1 MCAYVRT
8 FGIEI
13 VFLMYPGTID
23 YAYMV
28 KEKAEIYKD
37 MGRQI

>member
-1 MCAYVRT
+1 MCAHMRT

-28 KEKAEIYKD
+28 NEKAEIYKD
-37 MGRQI
+37 IVRQI